1 MNYELIT
8 IRNDLDKIND
18 KITDLIKDKPLN
30 QKEIHE
36 KIQKLRNEI
45 AEYIKVN
52 KLNEFNNYGV
62 GINNKFVDLL
72 ILNDLIHEKNK
83 TSGGV

>member
-1 MNYELIT
+1 MNKQI
-8 IRNDLDKIND
+8 
-18 KITDLIKDKPLN
+18 
-30 QKEIHE
+30 IHE

-45 AEYIKVN
+45 DEYIKVN

-72 ILNDLIHEKNK
+72 ILNDLIHEKHEKNK
-83 TSGGV
+83 TSGGF